1 MPKSKTKAMPRF
13 RSLDRLVQF
22 FESYDMG
29 DYWDQMPEAQFE
41 VNIKKRAHLIAIDP
55 GLSEKLTRI
64 ARSKRMSSEKLVN
77 SWLRERIQQ
86 QG

>member
-1 MPKSKTKAMPRF
+1 MAKSKVKALPHF

-22 FESYDMG
+22 FESHDMG
-29 DYWDQMPEAQFE
+29 NYWNEMPEANFE
-41 VNIKKRAHLIAIDP
+41 VNIKKRTHLISIDP
-55 GLSEKLTRI
+55 RLSEKLTRI
-64 ARSKRMSSEKLVN
+64 ARSKRTSSEKLVN

>member
-1 MPKSKTKAMPRF
+1 MAKSKPKVLPRF

-22 FESYDMG
+22 FESHDMG
-29 DYWDQMPEAQFE
+29 DYWNQMPEAHFE

-55 GLSEKLTRI
+55 RISEKLTRI
-64 ARSKRMSSEKLVN
+64 ARSKRTSSQRLVN
-77 SWLRERIQQ
+77 SWLRERIQK